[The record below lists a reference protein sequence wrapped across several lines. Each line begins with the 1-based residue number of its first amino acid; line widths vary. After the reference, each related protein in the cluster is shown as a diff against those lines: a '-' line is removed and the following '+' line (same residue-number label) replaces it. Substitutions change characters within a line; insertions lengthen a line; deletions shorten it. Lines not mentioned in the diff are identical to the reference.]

1 MTTSIIAGA
10 SGLVGANILQQL
22 CAQKKKVI
30 ALSRRP
36 LAKLPSHASELII
49 DFDGLI
55 KDGML
60 PECDHVFICLGTT
73 IKIAGSQ
80 EQFRQVDFEYCLGVA
95 KKARTSGAKTISLIS
110 SIGADS
116 SSKNFY
122 LKTKGELEEAIHK
135 LGFTSVNIFRP
146 SFLIGNGG
154 RPRTMLEHAVMK
166 IAKIMDVFFIGSARK
181 YRSVDAALLAKTM
194 ISKKHAKPGINYYF
208 FDDLLK

>member
-1 MTTSIIAGA
+1 MTTFIIAGA
-10 SGLVGANILQQL
+10 SGLVGTNILKQL

-36 LAKLPSHASELII
+36 LANLPSHASELII
-49 DFDGLI
+49 DFDRLI

-60 PECDHVFICLGTT
+60 PKCDHVFICLGTT

-95 KKARTSGAKTISLIS
+95 KKASASGARTISLIS

-122 LKTKGELEEAIHK
+122 LKTKGELEEAIQK
-135 LGFTSVNIFRP
+135 LGFKSVNIFRP

-154 RPRTMLEHAVMK
+154 RPRTMLENAVMK

-181 YRSVDAALLAKTM
+181 YRSVDVELLAKTM
-194 ISKKHAKPGINYYF
+194 ISKKHAKLGINYYF
-208 FDDLLK
+208 FEDLLK

>member
-1 MTTSIIAGA
+1 MTTFIIAGA
-10 SGLVGANILQQL
+10 SGLVGTNILKQL

-36 LAKLPSHASELII
+36 LANLPSHASELII
-49 DFDGLI
+49 DFDRLI

-60 PECDHVFICLGTT
+60 PKCDHVLICLGTT

-95 KKARTSGAKTISLIS
+95 KKASASGAKTISLIS

-122 LKTKGELEEAIHK
+122 LKTKGELEEAIQK

-154 RPRTMLEHAVMK
+154 RPRTMLENAVMK

-181 YRSVDAALLAKTM
+181 YRSVDVELLAKTM

-208 FDDLLK
+208 FEDLLK

>member
-1 MTTSIIAGA
+1 MTTFIIAGA
-10 SGLVGANILQQL
+10 SGLVGTNILKQL

-36 LAKLPSHASELII
+36 LANLPSHASELII
-49 DFDGLI
+49 DFDRLI

-60 PECDHVFICLGTT
+60 PKCDHVFICLGTT

-95 KKARTSGAKTISLIS
+95 KKASASGAKTISLIS

-122 LKTKGELEEAIHK
+122 LKTKGELEEAIQK

-154 RPRTMLEHAVMK
+154 RPRTMLENAVMK

-181 YRSVDAALLAKTM
+181 YRSVDVELLAKTM

-208 FDDLLK
+208 FEDLLK

>member
-10 SGLVGANILQQL
+10 SGLVGTNIIKQL

-36 LAKLPSHASELII
+36 LANLPSHASELII

-60 PECDHVFICLGTT
+60 PKCDHVFICLGTT

-95 KKARTSGAKTISLIS
+95 KKASASGAKTISLIS

-122 LKTKGELEEAIHK
+122 LKTKGELEEAIQK
-135 LGFTSVNIFRP
+135 LGFKSVNIFRP

-154 RPRTMLEHAVMK
+154 RPRTMLENAVMK

-181 YRSVDAALLAKTM
+181 YRSVDVELLAKTM

>member
-1 MTTSIIAGA
+1 MTTFIIAGA
-10 SGLVGANILQQL
+10 SGLVGTNILKQL

-36 LAKLPSHASELII
+36 LANLPSHASELII
-49 DFDGLI
+49 DFDRLI

-60 PECDHVFICLGTT
+60 PKCDHVFISLGTT

-95 KKARTSGAKTISLIS
+95 KKASASGAKTISLIS

-122 LKTKGELEEAIHK
+122 LKTKGELEEAIQK

-154 RPRTMLEHAVMK
+154 RPRTMLENAVMK

-181 YRSVDAALLAKTM
+181 YRSVDVELLAKTM

-208 FDDLLK
+208 FEDLLK

>member
-1 MTTSIIAGA
+1 MTTFIIAGA
-10 SGLVGANILQQL
+10 SGLVGTNILKQL
-22 CAQKKKVI
+22 CAQKTKVI

-36 LAKLPSHASELII
+36 LANLPSHASELII
-49 DFDGLI
+49 DFDRLI

-60 PECDHVFICLGTT
+60 PKCDHVLICLGTT

-95 KKARTSGAKTISLIS
+95 KKASASGAKTISLIS

-122 LKTKGELEEAIHK
+122 LKTKGELEEAIQK

-154 RPRTMLEHAVMK
+154 RPRTMLENAAMK

-181 YRSVDAALLAKTM
+181 YRSVDVELLAKTM

-208 FDDLLK
+208 FEDLLK